1 MKRTIFLSAVLCL
14 LTLLCS
20 HTKAENTNTDELRH
34 AIYIEP
40 LSVKR
45 GTTEHTLSVK
55 MKNEYDAMGFS
66 FSLTLPEGF
75 SVALTGGIPDVQLST
90 ERTNS
95 THIDKFES
103 TIDDNGKLTVIASND
118 KGDGE
123 ITGNDGE
130 IALVRIVLPA
140 DAAAGNYTIVVHNL
154 SINLTNG
161 DDAITEDL
169 GVKRDIETTL
179 TIDNGITLDENS
191 TEVPSPATGVDVRVF
206 RTIKANEWSTIC
218 LPFAMT
224 EAQVKTAFGD
234 DVQLG
239 NFCDTQSEYDDA
251 DNVVGIS
258 IAFEKATE
266 IEANHPYIIKVSQPI
281 TEFAVDNVDIN
292 PAEEDALVE
301 VDNGLTGR
309 RRVVYGGMYGTYH
322 AQTELEKF
330 SLFLNSNKFWY
341 STGLTKMKA
350 FRAYF
355 VMMDVLTDVENAAA
369 RISFSFN
376 DRDEETTGIVSRQEQ
391 TKGGACYDL
400 QGRKVVKPTKGLYIR
415 NGRKEVER

>member
-75 SVALTGGIPDVQLST
+75 SVALTGGNPDVQLST

-191 TEVPSPATGVDVRVF
+191 TEVPSPATGVDIRVL

-224 EAQVKTAFGD
+224 EAQVKTSFGD

-239 NFCDTQSEYDDA
+239 DFTGYETVEENGDITAITVNFNTVSA
-251 DNVVGIS
+251 LS
-258 IAFEKATE
+258 
-266 IEANHPYIIKVSQPI
+266 ANHPYIIKVSKAI
-281 TEFAVDNVDIN
+281 SEFTVDQVDIDS
-292 PAEEDALVE
+292 EDE
-301 VDNGLTGR
+301 PMIN
-309 RRVVYGGMYGTYH
+309 YGTKRKPNAIVGTYV
-322 AQTELEKF
+322 ANTIVENGC
-330 SLFLNSNKFWY
+330 LFLSDNKFWY
-341 STGLTKMKA
+341 SVGATKMKA

-355 VMMDVLTDVENAAA
+355 DFFDLLPDFENNYAES
-369 RISFSFN
+369 RVSIMFN
-376 DRDEETTGIVSRQEQ
+376 DETPTGMGLSTISHSEGTV
-391 TKGGACYDL
+391 YDL
-400 QGRKVVKPTKGLYIR
+400 QGRKVASPKAKGLYIV
-415 NGRKEVER
+415 NGKKVSK

>member
-1 MKRTIFLSAVLCL
+1 MIMKKKYFYALLLCL
-14 LTLLCS
+14 TTICHVS
-20 HTKAENTNTDELRH
+20 ANNMIKVENTIIPQGGETILSIECLFDTEFTAYQLEL
-34 AIYIEP
+34 E
-40 LSVKR
+40 
-45 GTTEHTLSVK
+45 
-55 MKNEYDAMGFS
+55 
-66 FSLTLPEGF
+66 LPEGF
-75 SVALTGGIPDVQLST
+75 TLVLNKDGNPWRENGFPDT
-90 ERTNS
+90 D
-95 THIDKFES
+95 H
-103 TIDDNGKLTVIASND
+103 TISPTVIGEGKYRFVCTSFSKAKLPTTGKLLNVKVRGIADMIVGDVFEGKITNVEFTTFADMISTPLND
-118 KGDGE
+118 INFTLSIGD
-123 ITGNDGE
+123 
-130 IALVRIVLPA
+130 PA
-140 DAAAGNYTIVVHNL
+140 DTRTI
-154 SINLTNG
+154 
-161 DDAITEDL
+161 
-169 GVKRDIETTL
+169 
-179 TIDNGITLDENS
+179 LDEN
-191 TEVPSPATGVDVRVF
+191 ATSIIEAATQVDIRVL
-206 RTIKANEWSTIC
+206 RTIKADEWSTIC
-218 LPFAMT
+218 LPFSMT

-281 TEFAVDNVDIN
+281 TEFAVDNVDID